1 MEHPYQVLDTVI
13 HESIVRGEPIH
24 LGKDTFSY
32 ATQSTWA
39 ADNYLLVAEYSPA
52 NSFVAQG
59 QNLQILR
66 CPSEPT
72 LHKVISERAFF
83 DPICAVKLVKKHLEA
98 KMRRIL

>member
-1 MEHPYQVLDTVI
+1 MEQPDQVLDTVI
-13 HESIVRGEPIH
+13 HESIVRGEPTH
-24 LGKDTFSY
+24 LGKDIFSY

-59 QNLQILR
+59 QSLQILR

-72 LHKVISERAFF
+72 LHKVTSERAFF
-83 DPICAVKLVKKHLEA
+83 DLIYDVKPVKKHLGT
-98 KMRRIL
+98 KITRII